1 MTHRRHTI
9 LSDTHTHTPSRYGT
23 SEHVVEK
30 LDAHIVGQAPAKRS
44 VAVALRDRWR
54 RQQLLGG
61 EDDYLRDEIYPTNI
75 LMSGPTGTGK
85 SEIARRLAN
94 IAGAPLVKA
103 VATKYTEV
111 GIHGSNSHEV
121 RTGAGAEAGKSWDQ
135 EAPHRWRTGAG
146 RAFSSGFEVDAN
158 ESETGSWVGR
168 RM

>member
-1 MTHRRHTI
+1 
-9 LSDTHTHTPSRYGT
+9 
-23 SEHVVEK
+23 
-30 LDAHIVGQAPAKRS
+30 
-44 VAVALRDRWR
+44 VALRDRWR

-61 EDDYLRDEIYPTNI
+61 NDDYLRDEIYPTNI

-121 RTGAGAEAGKSWDQ
+121 RKGAVVEGAAAEAEWRVE
-135 EAPHRWRTGAG
+135 EAAVEAAVEVRR
-146 RAFSSGFEVDAN
+146 SGGV
-158 ESETGSWVGR
+158 
-168 RM
+168 